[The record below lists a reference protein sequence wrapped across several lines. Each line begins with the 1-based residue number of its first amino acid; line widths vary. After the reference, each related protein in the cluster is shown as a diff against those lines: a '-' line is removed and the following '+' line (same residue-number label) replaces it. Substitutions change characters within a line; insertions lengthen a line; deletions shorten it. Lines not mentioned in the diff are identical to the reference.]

1 MIKKYNFTEQDKVGK
16 LGEKLILNHY
26 NSITDESGNKYHAR
40 ATRIDEQLQG
50 ADLMVFNQSLKTN
63 YIEVKTDT
71 QIEETKN
78 IALEYLIEQE
88 SGDYQ
93 VGCQMKTFADFMM
106 YWSYP
111 TNFVRYWNPKKL
123 QPYIV
128 TWIRDSKYKTV
139 KVINENKHGD
149 KWFAHCLLVP
159 TYEFDKLQQVN
170 SFLVSLNVLQGV
182 LNEED

>member
-1 MIKKYNFTEQDKVGK
+1 MKMVI
-16 LGEKLILNHY
+16 
-26 NSITDESGNKYHAR
+26 SITQELQELMNNYKVLTLWFLIR
-40 ATRIDEQLQG
+40 A
-50 ADLMVFNQSLKTN
+50 LK
-63 YIEVKTDT
+63 

-78 IALEYLIEQE
+78 IALEYLIEQDN
-88 SGDYQ
+88 GDLQ
-93 VGCQMKTFADFMM
+93 IGCQMKTFADFMM

-139 KVINENKHGD
+139 KVINENQQGD

-159 TYEFDKLQQVN
+159 TYEFDKLKQVN
-170 SFLVSLNVLQGV
+170 SFLVSLNVLEGV

>member
-1 MIKKYNFTEQDKVGK
+1 
-16 LGEKLILNHY
+16 
-26 NSITDESGNKYHAR
+26 
-40 ATRIDEQLQG
+40 
-50 ADLMVFNQSLKTN
+50 
-63 YIEVKTDT
+63 
-71 QIEETKN
+71 
-78 IALEYLIEQE
+78 
-88 SGDYQ
+88 
-93 VGCQMKTFADFMM
+93 MKTFADFMM

-139 KVINENKHGD
+139 KVINENQQGD

-159 TYEFDKLQQVN
+159 TYEFDKLQQVK
-170 SFLVSLNVLQGV
+170 SFLVSLNVLEGV